1 MRVLFMGTPEFAIP
15 SLDAIHRE
23 HTLVAVI
30 TSPDKPAGRGHQLQV
45 SAVKTYCQDHKI
57 PLLQPKNLKS
67 EKFLNRVK
75 ALDPDINVIV
85 AFRMLPIALIN
96 LPKFGSLNLHAS
108 LLPKYR
114 GAAPIQ
120 RAIMAGETKTGLTVF
135 RLAHEIDTGDLVNSL
150 EIPIG
155 SDVTGGEL
163 HDKMA
168 QAGAPLLIKSL
179 QEIES
184 NTANYKTQNDE
195 LVSAAPKIFK
205 EDCRIDW
212 TKSTVVVYNLIRA
225 LIPYPCAWFMD
236 KGKTYKI
243 HKASKINQTHTL
255 IPGEWLID
263 TDSLKIACSDGYIE
277 IFEIQAEGKR
287 KVTAREFING
297 LQNRDIRKLE

>member
-1 MRVLFMGTPEFAIP
+1 MGTPEFAIP

-120 RAIMAGETKTGLTVF
+120 RAIMAGETITGLTVF

-179 QEIES
+179 QEIAS
-184 NTANYKTQNDE
+184 NTANYKTQNE
-195 LVSAAPKIFK
+195 VLASAAPKIFK

-212 TKSTVVVYNLIRA
+212 TKSTAVVYNLIRA
-225 LIPYPCAWFMD
+225 LIPYPCAWFLEN
-236 KGKTYKI
+236 GKIYKI
-243 HKASKINQTHTL
+243 HNASKINQSHSL
-255 IPGEWLID
+255 IPGEWLIES
-263 TDSLKIACSDGYIE
+263 DSLKIACSDGYIE